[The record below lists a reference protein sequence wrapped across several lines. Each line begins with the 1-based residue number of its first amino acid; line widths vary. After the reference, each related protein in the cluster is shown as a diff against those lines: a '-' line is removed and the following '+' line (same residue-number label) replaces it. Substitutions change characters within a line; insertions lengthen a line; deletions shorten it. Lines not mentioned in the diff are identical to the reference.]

1 MTSTEAWTSTT
12 TPSEIAAR
20 LRGAGRVLVVTHM
33 KPDGDAAGSSLG
45 LVRAIN
51 LMPGKRAE
59 VAYAGPMPA
68 WLHPLREG
76 TPTRIWERDGGP
88 ADEPDAIVVIDTG
101 SWSQLEAFRAYLEP
115 RASRA
120 IIIDHHRRGDAGVAA
135 GRWIDVEAAAAC
147 QMAAGVCCLLLGC
160 LPEHLPHEV
169 AAPLY
174 LGLATDTGWF
184 RHSNV
189 TADVMRLAGD
199 LLEAGVDAN
208 ALYQTVE
215 QQDTPARL
223 RLLAR
228 ALASLS
234 IEENGRIGI
243 VRVTR
248 RDMAETGAGASET
261 GGFVDLPQ
269 TIASVK
275 ASVFLSEAD
284 PAEYALPA
292 GSPLTKVS
300 VRTKTDL
307 IDADVACRALGGGGH
322 RRAAGAR
329 VRGTLDEAAAQILAS
344 LAPMVRAME
353 QRR

>member
-1 MTSTEAWTSTT
+1 M
-12 TPSEIAAR
+12 TPSQIAAR
-20 LRGAGRVLVVTHM
+20 LREAGRILVVTHM

-45 LVRAIN
+45 LVRALN

-59 VAYAGPMPA
+59 AAYAGPMPA
-68 WLHPLREG
+68 WLHPLRAG

-88 ADEPDAIVVIDTG
+88 SEEPDAIVVIDTG
-101 SWSQLEAFRAYLEP
+101 SWSQLEAFRSYLEP

-120 IIIDHHRRGDAGVAA
+120 IIVDHHRRGDTGVAA
-135 GRWIDVEAAAAC
+135 GRWIDVESAAAC
-147 QMAAGVCCLLLGC
+147 QMAAGLCCLLLGC
-160 LPEHLPHEV
+160 MPEHLPHEV
-169 AAPLY
+169 AVPLY

-184 RHSNV
+184 KHSNV
-189 TADVMRLAGD
+189 TSGVMRLAGD
-199 LLEAGVDAN
+199 LLDTGVDAN
-208 ALYQTVE
+208 ALYQAVE

-223 RLLAR
+223 RLLSR
-228 ALASLS
+228 ALSSLV
-234 IEENGRIGI
+234 IEEDGRIGL

-248 RDMAETGAGASET
+248 RDLAETGASTSDT

-275 ASVFLSEAD
+275 ASVFLIEAD
-284 PAEYALPA
+284 PEEFAMPA
-292 GSPLTKVS
+292 GTPLTKVS

-307 IDADVACRALGGGGH
+307 IDADLACRALGGGGH

-329 VRGTLDEAAAQILAS
+329 VQATLDEAARLILAE

-353 QRR
+353 KSR